1 MFIWE
6 KLEKILKSTTLN
18 VFIWASL
25 SLRGF
30 SVEPPNTFN
39 ENIGMILKTSQ
50 NRPKLY
56 KFVYYIL
63 ILGCKESFYS
73 YADNGYVLCLSVFV
87 FLSLYLYLCIS
98 FHRYDDNGYAAR
110 GRLFPDCRREDGDAV
125 GHLHTCHSSCIHS
138 KQRKM

>member
-1 MFIWE
+1 MLIWE

-39 ENIGMILKTSQ
+39 EHIGMILKTSQ

-56 KFVYYIL
+56 KFVFYI
-63 ILGCKESFYS
+63 SS
-73 YADNGYVLCLSVFV
+73 YANNGYVLCLCVFV
-87 FLSLYLYLCIS
+87 FLSLYMYLCIS

-138 KQRKM
+138 KLRKM

>member
-1 MFIWE
+1 MCSSGK

-39 ENIGMILKTSQ
+39 EHIGMILKTSQ

-63 ILGCKESFYS
+63 ILGCKESFHS
-73 YADNGYVLCLSVFV
+73 YANNGLCLCVFV